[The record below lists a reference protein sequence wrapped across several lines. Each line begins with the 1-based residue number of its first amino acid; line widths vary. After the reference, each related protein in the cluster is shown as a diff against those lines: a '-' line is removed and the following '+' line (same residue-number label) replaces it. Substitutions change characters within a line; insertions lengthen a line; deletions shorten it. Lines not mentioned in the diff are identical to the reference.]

1 MNFLYEIDRYLPDS
15 PRWMLKHGHIEEAR
29 RILVEGANKNKRRL
43 PINLEEML
51 QSEFN
56 TG

>member
-1 MNFLYEIDRYLPDS
+1 MNKYINRYLPDS

-29 RILVEGANKNKRRL
+29 RILIEGATKNKRRIPL
-43 PINLEEML
+43 NLEEML
-51 QSEFN
+51 QSEHN